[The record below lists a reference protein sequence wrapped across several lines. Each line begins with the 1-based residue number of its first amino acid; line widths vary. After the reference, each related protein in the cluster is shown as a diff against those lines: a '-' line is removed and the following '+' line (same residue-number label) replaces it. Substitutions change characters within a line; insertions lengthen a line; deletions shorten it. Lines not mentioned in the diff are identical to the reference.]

1 MDKTLKISRVFFV
14 SIVVLFMLFTF
25 LLVVG
30 KDIYNTISLED
41 NLVEYIGF
49 VFLFAAGLF
58 AALASWKNFGLKKPI
73 PASILLGVGILF
85 IVAAFEEIS
94 WGQRIF
100 GFDTPEKLL
109 AINDQDEF
117 NFHNIDKRFFDR
129 ALDRLN
135 ILFVVFTTVML
146 FLNRDYFLGVRMPDV
161 FLTLSFALIP
171 FYHQYNVISLDFY
184 HLLYLPLLAIFFLG
198 IIQKQHII
206 SLSTVVAFLLTIF
219 LLVFHTEFN
228 DHFSISKNSANEIRE
243 MIFSIVCAFYAY
255 LLYVDVKRVKHIS

>member
-1 MDKTLKISRVFFV
+1 MKISHSFFISLVAMFTLFTVLLVFFEE
-14 SIVVLFMLFTF
+14 T
-25 LLVVG
+25 
-30 KDIYNTISLED
+30 YNEISLED
-41 NLVEYIGF
+41 GLIEYMSFI
-49 VFLFAAGLF
+49 FLFIAGIFIILT
-58 AALASWKNFGLKKPI
+58 SWNNFKLKKVI
-73 PASILLGVGILF
+73 TASILLLVGIVF